1 MKQIYSFLLLFV
13 CVGAFATGT
22 ELSEQ
27 SLRSRRGD
35 FQARMEQFITTEAG
49 LTPQE
54 SEVFFPLFREMKKQ
68 QMTYFLEQRR
78 LRHIDMNDSKA
89 CEEAVLKRAA
99 NEVKIKEIQQ
109 TYYQKFLKVLP
120 ANKVFLIVKAEK
132 KFHRQLMQRHA
143 LKYFKK
149 RNDKR

>member
-22 ELSEQ
+22 ELGEQ
-27 SLRSRRGD
+27 SHRSRRGD

-49 LTPQE
+49 LTPQ
-54 SEVFFPLFREMKKQ
+54 LFREMKKQ

-120 ANKVFLIVKAEK
+120 ANKVFRIVKAEK

-149 RNDKR
+149 QNDKR

>member
-22 ELSEQ
+22 ELGEQ

-99 NEVKIKEIQQ
+99 NEVRLKRYSKLTIKS
-109 TYYQKFLKVLP
+109 F
-120 ANKVFLIVKAEK
+120 
-132 KFHRQLMQRHA
+132 
-143 LKYFKK
+143 
-149 RNDKR
+149 